1 MSPRWGGFA
10 PIRKRDQG
18 SPRPAHHGEMALIVG
33 ISRYHAWME
42 RDWTSVEGRS
52 LHPRHPRIERSRKP
66 LTFLPRAVRYLY
78 LEPKGMLPAGSLEP

>member
-42 RDWTSVEGRS
+42 RDWTSMEGRS
-52 LHPRHPRIERSRKP
+52 AIPPFY
-66 LTFLPRAVRYLY
+66 TRAIQ
-78 LEPKGMLPAGSLEP
+78 ESNAHENP